1 MNEIGVTGFHELK
14 ALLEQLPARI
24 ARNTVARA
32 VYAGAVIVRND
43 ARSRVT
49 VKTGKLKRSI
59 RIKRKR
65 SRRGVFEVIYSVYPK
80 EFYGYFVEHGT
91 RAHEIKP
98 KNKGIVALGKDGRLG
113 KLVHH
118 PGGKSKPFLKPS
130 FNDNIPKII
139 EAMRV
144 KLKEGIEREGAKKR

>member
-1 MNEIGVTGFHELK
+1 MNEISVTGFQELK
-14 ALLEQLPARI
+14 ALLEQLPARV
-24 ARNTVARA
+24 ARNAVARA

-43 ARSRVT
+43 ARTRVT
-49 VKTGKLKRSI
+49 VKSGKLKRSI

-65 SRRGVFEVIYSVYPK
+65 ARRGVFEVIYSVYPK
-80 EFYGYFVEHGT
+80 EFYGYFVERGT
-91 RAHEIKP
+91 ETHEIKP

-113 KLVHH
+113 KLIKH
-118 PGGKSKPFLKPS
+118 PGSKAKPFLGPA
-130 FNDNIPKII
+130 FNDNIPRII